1 MPDAI
6 DLLIRAYKNKI
17 ESLNLG
23 FNVWTKLAPDTEN
36 GNCYIQIGVING
48 NTEGGKWA
56 TIEQYDITVSIFSR
70 STEVDPD
77 LLAGMIKDAI
87 FDDKKRTLINILPL
101 KTFITGV
108 RHVSPEALQ
117 FPDAIFTNRY
127 LTFTHKVTH

>member
-1 MPDAI
+1 
-6 DLLIRAYKNKI
+6 
-17 ESLNLG
+17 
-23 FNVWTKLAPDTEN
+23 
-36 GNCYIQIGVING
+36 
-48 NTEGGKWA
+48 
-56 TIEQYDITVSIFSR
+56 
-70 STEVDPD
+70 
-77 LLAGMIKDAI
+77 MIKDAI

>member
-48 NTEGGKWA
+48 NT
-56 TIEQYDITVSIFSR
+56 I
-70 STEVDPD
+70 
-77 LLAGMIKDAI
+77 LLFRYSAV
-87 FDDKKRTLINILPL
+87 LL
-101 KTFITGV
+101 KLTPIC
-108 RHVSPEALQ
+108 LQ
-117 FPDAIFTNRY
+117 A
-127 LTFTHKVTH
+127 